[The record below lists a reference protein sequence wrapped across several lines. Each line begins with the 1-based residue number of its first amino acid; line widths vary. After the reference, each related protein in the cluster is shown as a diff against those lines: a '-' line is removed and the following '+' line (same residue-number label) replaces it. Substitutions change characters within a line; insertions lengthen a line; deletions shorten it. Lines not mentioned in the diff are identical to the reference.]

1 MINLTPKH
9 TPMWMTA
16 LLCAGLCAGCSARD
30 PIPAATLLNH
40 GNCTITEPGI
50 RLVSYEDVAHLR
62 GSKLLNMTTAQV
74 NQGPDL
80 ILLAISRG
88 RQPSPGYQFDLIDA
102 FIDGHVATIELRWVV
117 PDDDAVQAQMT
128 TKPCIVIG
136 LERGTFTEVRAIDEQ
151 ANLIGELTL

>member
-1 MINLTPKH
+1 MIILTPKH

-50 RLVSYEDVAHLR
+50 RLVSYEDVARLR

-80 ILLAISRG
+80 VLLAISKG

-102 FIDGHVATIELRWVV
+102 FIDDHVATIELRWLA
-117 PDDDAVQAQMT
+117 PDEDTVQAQMT
-128 TKPCIVIG
+128 TQPCIVIG
-136 LERGTFTEVRAIDEQ
+136 LERGTLTEVRAIDEQ